1 MSHHTDL
8 GFMIYLGTYKVEKLY
23 FSYIDHFYYDHVSK
37 TYYNT
42 NSSSNSTT
50 SIFTYDED
58 DCGWYTYDNGDIE
71 FNVPDN
77 SSIVMIDDCDI
88 SILENIVLYKIFGN
102 I

>member
-1 MSHHTDL
+1 
-8 GFMIYLGTYKVEKLY
+8 MIYLGTYKVEKLY
-23 FSYIDHFYYDHVSK
+23 FSYTDHFYYDHVSK
-37 TYYNT
+37 TYYNI

-71 FNVPDN
+71 FHVPDN

-88 SILENIVLYKIFGN
+88 SILENIVLYKILEN